1 MPLGGVMEQSP
12 PVGSI
17 AVEKIVNITIS
28 LNPYTIWTINRVR
41 RKNVCAIQLPVQRR
55 PFWFPYNTGFNRCV
69 ITPQVAAVTKCYT

>member
-28 LNPYTIWTINRVR
+28 LNPYTIWTIKRVR
-41 RKNVCAIQLPVQRR
+41 RKNVCAIQLPVQK
-55 PFWFPYNTGFNRCV
+55 GS
-69 ITPQVAAVTKCYT
+69 K